1 MSAHY
6 STIQGLFVQ
15 EDPNVVP
22 SVVGALPP
30 RFGLL
35 DESPERWH
43 NLCSKLKQLNDRIEE
58 EDGLES
64 HYKLFFLGR
73 HGQGYHNVAEA
84 KYGTEAW
91 DDYWS
96 KLNGDEEL
104 TWGPDPLLTP
114 LGQTQGEEAR
124 VTWKEELQ
132 YGIPVPDRFL
142 SSPLKR
148 ALDTWTATFGK
159 DGEGEV
165 VDKGKKKVLIL
176 EDCREEYGIH
186 TCDRRLTLSAL
197 TKIYTEPTYTF
208 EPHFSEEDPLWDPD
222 VRETKSHIAQRARA
236 VLDFAFESRE
246 TSIVVSI
253 TAHGGFINGFLS
265 AVGRPIYALPTGG
278 VLPVVVKCTRPKS
291 DPHSN
296 SKVSSLEY

>member
-165 VDKGKKKVLIL
+165 VDK
-176 EDCREEYGIH
+176 
-186 TCDRRLTLSAL
+186 
-197 TKIYTEPTYTF
+197 EPTYTF

-246 TSIVVSI
+246 TSMVVSI